1 MKSNH
6 LNVQFYPFEPT
17 LTERL
22 VHYLTHLSD
31 ESKSRFGP
39 HAFTNEI
46 IEQLYNDPGNYK
58 LFVAKN
64 TEDKSIIAYA
74 IIKMGWLDFEFPRLN
89 SYGLKNEQG
98 DCTLAPSVADAWQ
111 SRGIGSNFMEY
122 LIDHLK
128 NTYQIRRIF
137 LWGGVQSSNTRAVN
151 LYKKFGFRTLGQF
164 EYHGLN
170 DDMLLEL

>member
-6 LNVQFYPFEPT
+6 PNVQFYTFEPS
-17 LTERL
+17 LAEKL

-31 ESKSRFGP
+31 ESRSRFGP
-39 HAFTNEI
+39 HAFTNEAI
-46 IEQLYNDPGNYK
+46 DQLYNDPENYQ
-58 LFVAKN
+58 LFIAKN
-64 TEDKSIIAYA
+64 TEDDSIIAYT
-74 IIKMGWLDFEFPRLN
+74 IIKMGWLDFEFSRLK
-89 SYGLKNEQG
+89 SYGLQNEPG

-111 SRGIGSNFMEY
+111 SRGIGTSFMKY
-122 LIDHLK
+122 LIEYLK

-151 LYKKFGFRTLGQF
+151 LYKKFGFRILGQF